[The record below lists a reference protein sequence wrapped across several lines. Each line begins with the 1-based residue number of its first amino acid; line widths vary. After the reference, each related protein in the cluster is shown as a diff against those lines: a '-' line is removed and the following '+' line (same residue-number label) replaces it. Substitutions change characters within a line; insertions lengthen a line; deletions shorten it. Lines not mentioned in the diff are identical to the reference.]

1 MLGEGVGDLTAEGAI
16 KTDKFNIL
24 TLVIKLGL
32 TTAWFWNGDRRAFI
46 RKCMLV
52 IGTISYLFCYSG
64 FTIPNSGSAKDLVNL
79 IAYGA

>member
-32 TTAWFWNGDRRAFI
+32 TTAWFWKGDRRAFI
-46 RKCMLV
+46 GKCMLV